1 MTFAL
6 GQRWIS
12 DTESDLGL
20 GTVVALDARTV
31 SLMFAASEENRV
43 YARSDAPVTRVT
55 FNVGDVIECQEGWS
69 LEVEEVIEDQG
80 IFTYVGTRQDTEE
93 ANVALREI
101 FLSHQIRFNKP
112 QDKLFAGQIDRMDNF
127 VLRYRALSNQYEQHK
142 SPMRGLCGM
151 RAGLIPHQLFIAHEV
166 GRRYAPRVLLADEV
180 GLGKTIEAGMII
192 HQQVLSGRA
201 QRVLIVVPETLQHQW
216 LVEMMRRFNLHFSIF
231 DEERCIE
238 AYAEAENP
246 FDTQQFVLCS
256 LDFLRKSRKRFE
268 QALEGEWDL
277 LVVDEAH
284 HLEWSQEQPSRQYQ
298 VVEALAEKTPGVLLL
313 TATPEQLGRESHFA
327 RLRLLDADR
336 FFDYDAFVK
345 EEEQYAPV
353 ADAVTALFSGQ
364 ALANDAKNQITE
376 LLSEQDV
383 EPLLNVLES
392 KASDEEKAI
401 ARQELIDNLMDR
413 HGTGRVLF
421 RNTRAAIKGFPTRNV
436 NLVPMPIPQ
445 QYTTS
450 MRVSGMIGGKMT
462 PEARAMKML
471 YPEEIFQEFE
481 GEDSSWWQFDS
492 RVNWLIEKITA
503 KRSEKIL
510 VIASRASTALQL
522 EQALREREGIR
533 ATVFHEG
540 MSILERDKAAA
551 YFAQEEGGAQVLI
564 CSEIGS
570 EGRNFQFANQL
581 VMFDLPFNPDL
592 LEQRIGRL
600 DRIGQKRDIDVHVPY
615 LEGTSQGILARWFN
629 EGLNAFAE
637 TCPTGRMVYDRYQ
650 ESIINM
656 LASGDISEL
665 DDVIEGSRQYNQ
677 ELKHELEQGRDRL
690 LEMHSNGG
698 EAAQQIVEKISATDG
713 DTNLVTF
720 ALSLFDTIG
729 LNQDDKGEN
738 ALVVTPSEHMMVP
751 SYPGLPYDG
760 ATITFDR
767 DTALSREDMNFIS
780 WEHPMIQG
788 GIDLVMS
795 EGVGTSAVSLLKNK
809 ALPVGTIL
817 LELVYVVDAQAP
829 KQSGISR
836 FLPPT
841 PIRMMMD
848 GRGNDLSSQVEF
860 EGFNRQLSPVNRHL
874 ASKLVGSV
882 QADVH
887 RLIEAGNGA
896 VEEKVTAVRE
906 DAHKAMYA
914 SLNGELERLQA
925 LKAVNPNIR
934 DEEIEAIESQIA
946 ELDGYINKAQGQLD
960 SLRLIVVSHN

>member
-43 YARSDAPVTRVT
+43 YARNDAPVTRVT

-80 IFTYVGTRQDTEE
+80 VFTYIGTRQDTEE

-166 GRRYAPRVLLADEV
+166 GRRFAPRVLLADEV

-201 QRVLIVVPETLQHQW
+201 QRILIVVPETLQHQW

-238 AYAEAENP
+238 AYAESDNP
-246 FDTQQFVLCS
+246 FDTQQLVLCS

-336 FFDYDAFVK
+336 FFDYEAFVK
-345 EEEQYAPV
+345 EEDQYAPV

-364 ALANDAKNQITE
+364 ALADDAKNQITE

-383 EPLLNVLES
+383 EPLFNVLES
-392 KASDEEKAI
+392 NASDEERAT

-436 NLVPMPIPQ
+436 NLIPMPIPQ

-503 KRSEKIL
+503 KRSEKVL

-637 TCPTGRMVYDRYQ
+637 TCPTGRMVYDRYE

-656 LASGDISEL
+656 LASGDTSEL
-665 DDVIEGSRQYNQ
+665 DDVIEGSRQHNQ

-698 EAAQQIVEKISATDG
+698 EAAQEIVEKISATDG

-751 SYPGLPYDG
+751 SYPGLPYEG

-795 EGVGTSAVSLLKNK
+795 EGVGTCAVSLLKNK

-829 KQSGISR
+829 KKSGISR

-848 GRGNDLSSQVEF
+848 GRGNDLSAQVEF

-874 ASKLVGSV
+874 ASKLVTSV

-896 VEEKVTAVRE
+896 VEEKLTVVRE
-906 DAHKAMYA
+906 EAHKAMYA

-934 DEEIEAIESQIA
+934 DEEIDAIESQIS
-946 ELDGYINKAQGQLD
+946 ELDEYINKAQVQLD

>member
-31 SLMFAASEENRV
+31 TLMFAASEENRV
-43 YARSDAPVTRVT
+43 YARNDAPVTRVT
-55 FNVGDVIECQEGWS
+55 FNVGDVIDCQEGWS
-69 LEVEEVIEDQG
+69 LKVEEVLEDQG
-80 IFTYVGTRQDTEE
+80 LYTYFGTREDTQET
-93 ANVALREI
+93 AVVLREI
-101 FLSHQIRFNKP
+101 FLSNQIRFNKP
-112 QDKLFAGQIDRMDNF
+112 QDKLYTGQIDRMDNF
-127 VLRYRALSNQYEQHK
+127 VLRYRALQNQYQQHK

-151 RAGLIPHQLFIAHEV
+151 RAGLIPHQLYIAHEV
-166 GRRYAPRVLLADEV
+166 GRRHAPRVLLADEV

-201 QRVLIVVPETLQHQW
+201 ERILIVVPETLQHQW
-216 LVEMMRRFNLHFSIF
+216 LVEMLRRFNLHFSIF

-238 AYAEAENP
+238 AFAEAENP
-246 FDTQQFVLCS
+246 FDTQQYVLCS

-284 HLEWSQEQPSRQYQ
+284 HLEWSQDKPSREYQ
-298 VVEALAEKTPGVLLL
+298 VVEGLAERTSGVLLL

-327 RLRLLDADR
+327 RLRLLDPDR
-336 FFDYDAFVK
+336 FYDYDAFVE

-353 ADAVTALFSGQ
+353 ADSITALFSGET
-364 ALANDAKNQITE
+364 LSDEAKNQITE

-383 EPLLNVLES
+383 EPLFRIIES
-392 KASDEEKAI
+392 ATEEEAVAS

-421 RNTRAAIKGFPTRNV
+421 RNTRSAVKGFPVRNV
-436 NLVPMPIPQ
+436 HLLPMEIPQ
-445 QYTTS
+445 QYSTS
-450 MRVSGMIGGKMT
+450 MRVAGMIGGKMSA
-462 PEARAMKML
+462 EARAVKNL

-492 RVNWLIEKITA
+492 RVNWLLEKIKE

-600 DRIGQKRDIDVHVPY
+600 DRIGQQRDIDIHVPY
-615 LEGTSQGILARWFN
+615 LKGTSQAILARWFD
-629 EGLNAFAE
+629 EGLNAFGE
-637 TCPTGRMVYDRYQ
+637 TCPTGRAVYDKYADALI
-650 ESIINM
+650 EM
-656 LASGDISEL
+656 LASGDTSEL
-665 DDVIEGSRQYNQ
+665 DEVIDASAKLNKS
-677 ELKHELEQGRDRL
+677 LKAQLEQGRDRL

-698 EAAQQIVEKISATDG
+698 EKAQQIVDKVAATDG

-751 SYPGLPYDG
+751 SYPGLPYEG

-767 DTALSREDMNFIS
+767 DTALSREDMHFIS

-788 GIDLVMS
+788 GIDLLMS

-817 LELVYVVDAQAP
+817 LELIYAVDVQAP
-829 KQSGISR
+829 KRSGIAR
-836 FLPPT
+836 FLPKT
-841 PIRMMMD
+841 PIRLMMD
-848 GRGNDLSSQVEF
+848 ARGNDLSAQVEF
-860 EGFNRQLSPVNRHL
+860 ESFNRQLSPVNRHL
-874 ASKLVGSV
+874 ASKLVTSV
-882 QADVH
+882 QSDVH
-887 RLIEAGNGA
+887 RLIEAGDVL
-896 VEEKVTAVRE
+896 VEQQVEQARQQAQQE
-906 DAHKAMYA
+906 MNQ
-914 SLNGELERLQA
+914 SLNAELERLQA

-934 DEEIEAIESQIA
+934 DEEIEAIEAQVQ
-946 ELDGYINKAQGQLD
+946 ELSGYINQAQVQLD